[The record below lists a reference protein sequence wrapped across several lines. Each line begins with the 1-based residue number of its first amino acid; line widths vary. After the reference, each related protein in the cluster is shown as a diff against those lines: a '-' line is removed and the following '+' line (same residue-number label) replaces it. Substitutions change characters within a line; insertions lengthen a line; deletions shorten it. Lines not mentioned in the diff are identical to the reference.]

1 MNEELHQTTPFEF
14 ELTLTEFIELDAL
27 LKVTGLCPSGGAAK
41 AMIAEGLVKVDGE
54 VELRKRCK
62 IRKGQSVVFEGHEI
76 VVV

>member
-1 MNEELHQTTPFEF
+1 MEEF
-14 ELTLTEFIELDAL
+14 ELGGTEFIELNNL

-41 AMIAEGLVKVDGE
+41 ALIAEGMVKVDGE

-62 IRKGQSVVFEGHEI
+62 IRQGQSVEFAGHKI